1 MSDVSVRGRSSTPD
15 VSQLPEVTPTE
26 QEPAGGKTGPATD
39 KTTSTTDSSPAQ
51 VKGAQQNAT
60 SKASDAKLQQ
70 HAQGL
75 APEQSREQQTKTIG
89 ESAKKS
95 GLTDAEVTKLTTRLK
110 GMDEKTF
117 KAESKF
123 LRDHVSNSPNADRAF
138 QTYVD
143 LKDAQDKSSKRV
155 TDSHVH
161 ILTRGVAEPRT
172 DKSKGMEGVLGHDG
186 AMKAAKALT
195 NMSKNDYTKTNDL
208 LMKAGKGEDGGFIQ
222 QSNPQLEK
230 ALILKA
236 VGARADEFGSTKEK
250 LKTVGGKESTP
261 MSQVSKFADEIRG
274 NEKSKLARETTAID
288 PYSGNHALEQRWN
301 DSCGPTTT
309 QGIKAEAD
317 PIYAKQLHREFIHS
331 TSRGSDIGKEQKK
344 WLEGEGGVAVKRG
357 GEGGKGIP
365 LSDLLDKKVGKFTG
379 LDYTHH
385 STGATDASRG
395 AELDNV
401 AKKLKKG
408 QDVPIRAQWPDGS
421 GHFMFLT
428 DVRGQGNDQKFL
440 ITDPWSGT
448 TTWMTKQ
455 ELSKGNCK
463 FPEPLGNGVLSHTYY

>member
-15 VSQLPEVTPTE
+15 VSQLPQVE
-26 QEPAGGKTGPATD
+26 QEPVAGKTGPAAD
-39 KTTSTTDSSPAQ
+39 KTTSTTDSTPAQ
-51 VKGAQQNAT
+51 TKGAQQNAA

-75 APEQSREQQTKTIG
+75 APEQSREQQTKTIA

-143 LKDAQDKSSKRV
+143 LKDAQGKSSKRV

-172 DKSKGMEGVLGHDG
+172 DKSKGQEGVLGHDG

-195 NMSKNDYTKTNDL
+195 NMAKNDYIKTNDL
-208 LMKAGKGEDGGFIQ
+208 LMKAGKGEDGGIIQ

-236 VGARADEFGSTKEK
+236 AGARSDAFGSAKEK

-261 MSQVSKFADEIRG
+261 MSQVSKFAEEIRG
-274 NEKSKLARETTAID
+274 TEKSKLARETTATD

-331 TSRGSDIGKEQKK
+331 TSRGSDIAKEQKK
-344 WLEGEGGVAVKRG
+344 WLEGEGGIAVKRDAS
-357 GEGGKGIP
+357 GGKGIP

-379 LDYTHH
+379 IDYTHH
-385 STGATDASRG
+385 SAGATDAARS

-408 QDVPIRAQWPDGS
+408 QDVPIRAQWGDGS

-428 DVRGQGNDQKFL
+428 DVRGSGNDQKFL

>member
-15 VSQLPEVTPTE
+15 APLVNQTE
-26 QEPAGGKTGPATD
+26 QEPAGGKTGPAAE
-39 KTTSTTDSSPAQ
+39 KSSSSAPPSEAQ
-51 VKGAQQNAT
+51 VKGAQQHAT
-60 SKASDAKLQQ
+60 SKASEAKIQQ

-75 APEQSREQQTKTIG
+75 APEQSREHQTKTLAD
-89 ESAKKS
+89 SAKKS
-95 GLTDAEVTKLTTRLK
+95 GLSDGEVTKLTTRLK
-110 GMDEKTF
+110 GLDDKAF

-143 LKDAQDKSSKRV
+143 LKDAQDKSSKRI
-155 TDSHVH
+155 TDGHVH
-161 ILTRGVAEPRT
+161 VLTRGVAEPRT
-172 DKSKGMEGVLGHDG
+172 DKSKGQEGVLGHDG

-195 NMSKNDYTKTNDL
+195 NMSKNDYIKVNDL
-208 LMKAGKGEDGGFIQ
+208 LMKAGKGEDGGKIQ

-236 VGARADEFGSTKEK
+236 AGARADQFGSAKEK

-261 MSQVSKFADEIRG
+261 MSQVSNFADEIRG
-274 NEKSKLARETTAID
+274 MKKSKLARETTATD

-317 PIYAKQLHREFIHS
+317 PIYAKHLHREFIHS

-344 WLEGEGGVAVKRG
+344 WLEGEGGVAVKRDAA
-357 GEGGKGIP
+357 GGKGIP
-365 LSDLLDKKVGKFTG
+365 LSDLLDKKVGKYTG
-379 LDYTHH
+379 VDYTHH
-385 STGATDASRG
+385 STGSTEASRG

-401 AKKLKKG
+401 EKKLKKG
-408 QDVPIRAQWPDGS
+408 QDVPIRAQWSDGS

-428 DVRGQGNDQKFL
+428 DVRGKGNDQKFL

-448 TTWMTKQ
+448 TTWMTRQ
-455 ELSKGNCK
+455 ELVKGDCK
-463 FPEPLGNGVLSHTYY
+463 FPEPLGKGVMSHTYY

>member
-15 VSQLPEVTPTE
+15 ATQVSTVTQTE
-26 QEPAGGKTGPATD
+26 QEPVGGKTGPAAE
-39 KTTSTTDSSPAQ
+39 KTTSSTDSSPAQ
-51 VKGAQQNAT
+51 AKAAQQNAT

-75 APEQSREQQTKTIG
+75 APEQSREQQTKTIA

-172 DKSKGMEGVLGHDG
+172 DKSKGQEGVLGHDG

-195 NMSKNDYTKTNDL
+195 NMSKNDYTKVNDL
-208 LMKAGKGEDGGFIQ
+208 LMKGGKGDDGGIIQ

-236 VGARADEFGSTKEK
+236 AGARADEFGSAKEK
-250 LKTVGGKESTP
+250 LKTISGKESTP
-261 MSQVSKFADEIRG
+261 MSQVSKFADDIRG
-274 NEKSKLARETTAID
+274 TEKSKLARETTAID

-331 TSRGSDIGKEQKK
+331 TSRGSDIAKEQKK

-357 GEGGKGIP
+357 GEGGKGIA
-365 LSDLLDKKVGKFTG
+365 LSDLLDKKVGKFTDV
-379 LDYTHH
+379 DYTHH
-385 STGATDASRG
+385 ATGGTEATRG

-428 DVRGQGNDQKFL
+428 DVRGSGNNQKFL
-440 ITDPWSGT
+440 LTDPWTGKT
-448 TTWMTKQ
+448 EWMTRQ
-455 ELSKGNCK
+455 ELVKPDCQ
-463 FPEPLGNGVLSHTYY
+463 FPADKGVLSHTYY

>member
-1 MSDVSVRGRSSTPD
+1 MSDVSVRGRSSTP
-15 VSQLPEVTPTE
+15 EVPLTNQTE
-26 QEPAGGKTGPATD
+26 QEPVGGKTGPAAE
-39 KTTSTTDSSPAQ
+39 KSSSTAPPSEAQ
-51 VKGAQQNAT
+51 VKGAQQHAT

-75 APEQSREQQTKTIG
+75 APGQSREQQTKTLL

-95 GLTDAEVTKLTTRLK
+95 GLSDAEVTKLTTRLK

-138 QTYVD
+138 KTYVD
-143 LKDAQDKSSKRV
+143 LKDAQDKSGKRV

-172 DKSKGMEGVLGHDG
+172 DKSKGQEGVLGHDG

-195 NMSKNDYTKTNDL
+195 NMAKNDYTKVNDL
-208 LMKAGKGEDGGFIQ
+208 LMKAGKGDDGGIIR

-230 ALILKA
+230 ALILKS
-236 VGARADEFGSTKEK
+236 VGARADEFGSAKEK
-250 LKTVGGKESTP
+250 LKTVSGKDSTP
-261 MSQVSKFADEIRG
+261 MGQVSKFADEIRG
-274 NEKSKLARETTAID
+274 QEKSKLARETTATD

-309 QGIKAEAD
+309 QGMKAEAD

-344 WLEGEGGVAVKRG
+344 WLEGEGGVAVKRES
-357 GEGGKGIP
+357 EGGKGIP

-379 LDYTHH
+379 VDYTHH
-385 STGATDASRG
+385 PAGATEAARG
-395 AELDNV
+395 AELDIV
-401 AKKLKKG
+401 AKKLKNG
-408 QDVPIRAQWPDGS
+408 QDVPIRAQWPSGG

-428 DVRGQGNDQKFL
+428 DVRGTGDNQKFL
-440 ITDPWSGT
+440 LTDPWTGKT
-448 TTWMTKQ
+448 EWMTRQ
-455 ELSKGNCK
+455 ELVKPDCQ
-463 FPEPLGNGVLSHTYY
+463 FPADKGVLSHTYY